1 MVPLDVS
8 PANRVGDIARAIQR
22 ENPEL
27 SVASIT
33 LKKGGV
39 ILDFLVT
46 AAAASLRDDDTLEV
60 TCAYG
65 GSLGAHRA
73 RRWALRCAPRL
84 VRVASLLVRACSSAC
99 DARHTAPTRVHV

>member
-8 PANRVGDIARAIQR
+8 PANRVGDIARAVQR

-60 TCAYG
+60 TCAYE
-65 GSLGAHRA
+65 
-73 RRWALRCAPRL
+73 ALL
-84 VRVASLLVRACSSAC
+84 VRVASLLVRACSRIVCLCAMTQC
-99 DARHTAPTRVHV
+99 V